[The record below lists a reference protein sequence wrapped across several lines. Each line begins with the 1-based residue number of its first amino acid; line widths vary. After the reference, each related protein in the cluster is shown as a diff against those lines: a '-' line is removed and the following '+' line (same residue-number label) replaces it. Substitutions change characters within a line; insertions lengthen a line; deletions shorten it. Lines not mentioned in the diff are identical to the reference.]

1 MIAPASRHVGK
12 YEIRQKLGRGGMA
25 DVYLAQDTG
34 LGHTVALKLIEHSA
48 DSDTRDAIDA
58 ERRGAELQAHLAAI
72 DPRVV
77 RIYDCNDVDGF
88 FYVAMEYID
97 GQDLS
102 DLMRRGPLAVE
113 FAVDVALAV
122 AETLDHAHHLTVTIG
137 GKDCHGMVHGDIK
150 PKNIRIDAKGN
161 VRVLDFG
168 IAKALSLSR
177 KLTRNEFGSVPYA
190 SPERL
195 DLGEVNFLS
204 DLWSLAVMLYEM
216 VTGMLPYVAD
226 STERMERKIQ
236 SGIPAPPAPDPCPDT
251 LRRILLK
258 ALAPEP
264 DLRYQSATELFA
276 DLLAFRAGR
285 PVRAAAE
292 DLEATR
298 RTARRA
304 DDDTRRTRPVS
315 GVAGEAEVADDT
327 HRTRAVVAGAAGV
340 APAGAAGAGD
350 ATGRTGASPLPP
362 KRFGTPRPAP
372 RTIPKWVQAIAAL
385 AFGFVLYGAGSG
397 YLLFRHGQELKHDIE
412 TEQVTDPDA
421 IWNKWTELSQGHPSS
436 VLLSGARKDVKQRL
450 VEAADRVIESYRTT
464 DTVKEA
470 DWKTAHDQLARA
482 LSLEPDEKVRGK
494 IRLCDGQIARIN
506 GMAHGDPLL
515 LNLAVAKFNEAAH
528 LMPDSPDP
536 ELGLAR
542 TYVYGLKDIDKAYQ
556 ALEEARKRGFALGSR
571 EKDQLA
577 DGYQARADRTFWD
590 SRNVRGLPQERDQII
605 RARDD
610 YQRALELYQSIA
622 PWGNATAQIVR
633 VESSLESVETRVK
646 EIDNAAGTAA
656 PADKRAPLIGAILKR
671 LLHLWP

>member
-12 YEIRQKLGRGGMA
+12 YEIRHKLGRGGMA
-25 DVYLAQDTG
+25 DVYLAQDTA
-34 LGHTVALKLIEHSA
+34 LGHVVALKLIEHSA
-48 DSDTRDAIDA
+48 DSDTRDAIEA

-77 RIYDCNDVDGF
+77 RIFDCNDVDGF

-122 AETLDHAHHLTVTIG
+122 AETLDHAHHLHITIG

-226 STERMERKIQ
+226 STEQLERKIQ
-236 SGIPAPPAPDPCPDT
+236 SGVPAPPAPHPCPDA
-251 LRRILLK
+251 LRSILVK

-264 DLRYQSATELFA
+264 ERRYQSAVDLYA
-276 DLLAFRAGR
+276 DLLAFRGGR
-285 PVRAAAE
+285 PVRAIAE
-292 DLEATR
+292 DLETTR
-298 RTARRA
+298 RTAHRT
-304 DDDTRRTRPVS
+304 DDETRRTHP
-315 GVAGEAEVADDT
+315 
-327 HRTRAVVAGAAGV
+327 VAGAAGV
-340 APAGAAGAGD
+340 VAGSAGVGED
-350 ATGRTGASPLPP
+350 TRRTGPSQPSAQPSPLAP
-362 KRFGTPRPAP
+362 KRFGTPRRAP
-372 RTIPKWVQAIAAL
+372 RRVPKWMQGIAAL
-385 AFGFVLYGAGSG
+385 LFGFLLFGAGRQ
-397 YLLFRHGQELKHDIE
+397 YVLFRHGQELKHDIE
-412 TEQVTDPDA
+412 TEQLTDPDA
-421 IWNKWTELSQGHPSS
+421 IWNKWTELSDGHPSS
-436 VLLSGARKDVKQRL
+436 VLFSGVRKDVSQRL
-450 VEAADRVIESYRTT
+450 VEAADRVIESYRTS

-470 DWKTAHDQLARA
+470 DWQTAHDLLARA
-482 LSLEPDEKVRGK
+482 LSLEPDESVRGK
-494 IRLCDGQIARIN
+494 IRLCEGQIARIN
-506 GMAHGDPLL
+506 GLAHRDPLL
-515 LNLAVAKFNEAAH
+515 LNVAVGKFNEAAH
-528 LMPDSPDP
+528 LMPASPDP

-556 ALEEARKRGFALGSR
+556 ALEEAQKRGFALGSR

-577 DGYQARADRTFWD
+577 DGYQSRADRTFWD

-605 RARDD
+605 RARED

-622 PWGNATAQIVR
+622 PWGNAAAQIGR
-633 VESSLESVETRVK
+633 VESSLQSVETRVK
-646 EIDNAAGTAA
+646 EIDNAGASQSGKVV
-656 PADKRAPLIGAILKR
+656 DKRHPIIGAILRR